1 MIDRLLTVCTDLEAA
16 VAMMDA
22 EKDSAALIECLRT
35 GNEPPGDV
43 PITHLEVDDPPC
55 APSRFSV
62 EDGVSNNRPAKTEN
76 GDNGV
81 YYASIPVSPGPSA
94 NGSPFMGADPIVEP
108 TETHRLPTISATSYP
123 SLSRTGRRFSMSS
136 IGLGSNGNANAH
148 STFLWKVFSRR
159 SKSREAERR
168 LDSAPQIVRV
178 SESQSRCD
186 SPTKKLEFVHVG
198 HDKAKEPV
206 ANASDT
212 SDGEPEA
219 KGGRG
224 QQQQQQPV
232 PTLSPR
238 SAPVFKSSEST
249 QDMTQAINE
258 LSQSLSTPSSNSNSA
273 YGHKN
278 APSHPPAVKLPES
291 QTYSYDKNG
300 SFKNTPSYDTQ
311 FPRGTMV
318 GAVPSSHTVHQKTPR
333 NTNPRQAIHQ
343 PKRQH
348 GGNHQTRKPNPEAK
362 PNHQSTM
369 SDLIAVGTCKAL
381 YDFESSQYGE
391 TFLSFKCGDELK
403 VISSGARW
411 HGSVDA
417 DGWIYAETITSSEG
431 CQTLPRRGFIPAG
444 FVEIT
449 LYPEPLPLSSPRRHE
464 SDQVASHRR
473 IHGHSRA
480 EDAYLA
486 LGQATEL

>member
-1 MIDRLLTVCTDLEAA
+1 
-16 VAMMDA
+16 
-22 EKDSAALIECLRT
+22 
-35 GNEPPGDV
+35 
-43 PITHLEVDDPPC
+43 
-55 APSRFSV
+55 
-62 EDGVSNNRPAKTEN
+62 
-76 GDNGV
+76 
-81 YYASIPVSPGPSA
+81 
-94 NGSPFMGADPIVEP
+94 
-108 TETHRLPTISATSYP
+108 
-123 SLSRTGRRFSMSS
+123 
-136 IGLGSNGNANAH
+136 
-148 STFLWKVFSRR
+148 
-159 SKSREAERR
+159 
-168 LDSAPQIVRV
+168 
-178 SESQSRCD
+178 
-186 SPTKKLEFVHVG
+186 EFVHVG
-198 HDKAKEPV
+198 HDKVKEPV

-212 SDGEPEA
+212 SDGGPEE
-219 KGGRG
+219 KGGRDR
-224 QQQQQQPV
+224 QQEQQEQQQQPV
-232 PTLSPR
+232 PTLTPR

-258 LSQSLSTPSSNSNSA
+258 LSRSLSTPSSSSNSA

-278 APSHPPAVKLPES
+278 APSHPLAVKLPES
-291 QTYSYDKNG
+291 QTYSYDKNE
-300 SFKNTPSYDTQ
+300 SFKNTPPYDTQ

-333 NTNPRQAIHQ
+333 SANPRQAIHQ

-348 GGNHQTRKPNPEAK
+348 GGNHQTRKPNTETK

-411 HGSVDA
+411 RGSVDA
-417 DGWIYAETITSSEG
+417 DGWIYAETIPSSEG

-464 SDQVASHRR
+464 SDDVASHRR
-473 IHGHSRA
+473 IHGHGRA
-480 EDAYLA
+480 ENAYLA